1 MGRSLLFLWTEL
13 DGESLLRKHRDGNNN
28 DELSDDA
35 LLQREESERRE
46 YIRLEEREPHLRN
59 TNYRELTGSR
69 PLLHA
74 WERWS
79 RTSLAVRIR
88 GLVSRFQ

>member
-1 MGRSLLFLWTEL
+1 MG
-13 DGESLLRKHRDGNNN
+13 KHFDGNNN
-28 DELSDDA
+28 SELTDDA

-46 YIRLEEREPHLRN
+46 YVRLEEREPHLRD
-59 TNYRELTGSR
+59 TNYRELTGSK

-79 RTSLAVRIR
+79 QTNLAVRIR
-88 GLVSRFQ
+88 GLLSRFQ

>member
-1 MGRSLLFLWTEL
+1 M
-13 DGESLLRKHRDGNNN
+13 RKHRDGNTN
-28 DELSDDA
+28 DELTDDA

-46 YIRLEEREPHLRN
+46 YVRLEEREPHLRD
-59 TNYRELTGSR
+59 TNYRELTGSK

-79 RTSLAVRIR
+79 RTSIAVRLR
-88 GLVSRFQ
+88 GLLSRFQ

>member
-1 MGRSLLFLWTEL
+1 M
-13 DGESLLRKHRDGNNN
+13 RKHRDGNDN
-28 DELSDDA
+28 DELTDDA

-46 YIRLEEREPHLRN
+46 YIRLEEREPHLRE
-59 TNYRELTGSR
+59 TNYRELTGSK

-79 RTSLAVRIR
+79 RTSLAVRLR
-88 GLVSRFQ
+88 GLLSRFQ

>member
-1 MGRSLLFLWTEL
+1 MRE
-13 DGESLLRKHRDGNNN
+13 HRDGNSN
-28 DELSDDA
+28 DELPDDA

-46 YIRLEEREPHLRN
+46 YIRLKHKEPHLRD
-59 TNYRELTGSR
+59 TRYRELTGSK

-79 RTSLAVRIR
+79 RTNIALRLR
-88 GLVSRFQ
+88 GLLSRFR